1 MLAAAKGVYMADYK
15 SGRLASD
22 ITRIISGM
30 LPRLKDPRIKD
41 RLLTVVRVE
50 LTRDRSVARIYLSS
64 LNGIGEAREAVKGLE
79 SAQGLI
85 KREIS
90 GVLGIKKAPELR
102 FIADDSSEYSAR
114 ISRMLKELNLSGE
127 DTVDPE
133 PDSDTEEQDA

>member
-1 MLAAAKGVYMADYK
+1 MADYK

-79 SAQGLI
+79 SAQGPI

-90 GVLGIKKAPELR
+90 GILGIKKTPELR

-114 ISRMLKELNLSGE
+114 ISRMLKELNLPGE

>member
-90 GVLGIKKAPELR
+90 GVLGIKKAPELS

-114 ISRMLKELNLSGE
+114 ISRMLKELNLPGE
-127 DTVDPE
+127 DTVAPE
-133 PDSDTEEQDA
+133 PDSDSEEQDA

>member
-1 MLAAAKGVYMADYK
+1 MADYK

-64 LNGIGEAREAVKGLE
+64 LNGIGEAKEAVKGLE

-114 ISRMLKELNLSGE
+114 ISRMLKELNLPGE
-127 DTVDPE
+127 DTVDLE

>member
-1 MLAAAKGVYMADYK
+1 MADIRPFPAIRPAKGKEEIIAALPYDVYSRA
-15 SGRLASD
+15 
-22 ITRIISGM
+22 
-30 LPRLKDPRIKD
+30 
-41 RLLTVVRVE
+41 
-50 LTRDRSVARIYLSS
+50 
-64 LNGIGEAREAVKGLE
+64 EAREAVKGLE

-114 ISRMLKELNLSGE
+114 ISRMLKELNLPGE

>member
-1 MLAAAKGVYMADYK
+1 MADYK
-15 SGRLASD
+15 SGRLAPD

-114 ISRMLKELNLSGE
+114 ISRMLKELNLPGE

>member
-1 MLAAAKGVYMADYK
+1 MADYK

-114 ISRMLKELNLSGE
+114 ISRMLKELNLPGE

-133 PDSDTEEQDA
+133 PDSDTEERDA

>member
-1 MLAAAKGVYMADYK
+1 MADYK

-41 RLLTVVRVE
+41 RLLTIVRVE

-64 LNGIGEAREAVKGLE
+64 LNGIGEAKEAVKGLE

-114 ISRMLKELNLSGE
+114 ISRMLKELNLPGE

>member
-1 MLAAAKGVYMADYK
+1 MADYK

-50 LTRDRSVARIYLSS
+50 LTRDRSVARVYLSR

-114 ISRMLKELNLSGE
+114 ISRMLKELNLPGE

>member
-1 MLAAAKGVYMADYK
+1 MADYK

-50 LTRDRSVARIYLSS
+50 LTRDRSVARVYLSS

-114 ISRMLKELNLSGE
+114 ISRMLKELNLPGE

>member
-1 MLAAAKGVYMADYK
+1 MADYK

-102 FIADDSSEYSAR
+102 FIADDSGEYSAR
-114 ISRMLKELNLSGE
+114 ISRMLKELNLPGE

>member
-1 MLAAAKGVYMADYK
+1 MADYK

-41 RLLTVVRVE
+41 RLLTVGRVE

-114 ISRMLKELNLSGE
+114 ISRMLKELNLPGE

>member
-1 MLAAAKGVYMADYK
+1 MADYK

-30 LPRLKDPRIKD
+30 LPRLRDPRIKD

-114 ISRMLKELNLSGE
+114 ISRMLKELNLPGE

>member
-1 MLAAAKGVYMADYK
+1 MADYK

-114 ISRMLKELNLSGE
+114 ISRMLKELNLPGE
-127 DTVDPE
+127 DIVDPE

>member
-1 MLAAAKGVYMADYK
+1 
-15 SGRLASD
+15 
-22 ITRIISGM
+22 M

-114 ISRMLKELNLSGE
+114 ISRMLKELNLPGE

>member
-1 MLAAAKGVYMADYK
+1 MADYK

>member
-1 MLAAAKGVYMADYK
+1 MADYK

-114 ISRMLKELNLSGE
+114 ISRMLKELNLPGE

>member
-1 MLAAAKGVYMADYK
+1 MADYK

-30 LPRLKDPRIKD
+30 VPRLKDPRIKD

-114 ISRMLKELNLSGE
+114 ISRMLKELNLPGE

>member
-1 MLAAAKGVYMADYK
+1 MADYK

-114 ISRMLKELNLSGE
+114 ISRMLKELNLPGE
-127 DTVDPE
+127 DTVDTE

>member
-1 MLAAAKGVYMADYK
+1 MADYK

-30 LPRLKDPRIKD
+30 LPRLKDPRIKA

-114 ISRMLKELNLSGE
+114 ISRMLKELNLPGE

>member
-1 MLAAAKGVYMADYK
+1 MGDYK

-64 LNGIGEAREAVKGLE
+64 LNGIGEAKEAVKGLE

-114 ISRMLKELNLSGE
+114 ISRMLKELNLPGE

>member
-64 LNGIGEAREAVKGLE
+64 LNGIGEAREADRKSV
-79 SAQGLI
+79 
-85 KREIS
+85 
-90 GVLGIKKAPELR
+90 V
-102 FIADDSSEYSAR
+102 
-114 ISRMLKELNLSGE
+114 
-127 DTVDPE
+127 
-133 PDSDTEEQDA
+133 

>member
-1 MLAAAKGVYMADYK
+1 MADYK

-114 ISRMLKELNLSGE
+114 ISRMLKEFNLPGE

>member
-1 MLAAAKGVYMADYK
+1 MADYK

-30 LPRLKDPRIKD
+30 IPRLKDPRIKD

-114 ISRMLKELNLSGE
+114 ISRMLKELNLPGE

>member
-1 MLAAAKGVYMADYK
+1 MADYK

-79 SAQGLI
+79 GAQGLI

-114 ISRMLKELNLSGE
+114 ISRMLKELNLPGE

>member
-1 MLAAAKGVYMADYK
+1 MADYK

-102 FIADDSSEYSAR
+102 FIEDDSSEYSAR
-114 ISRMLKELNLSGE
+114 ISRMLKELNLPGE

>member
-1 MLAAAKGVYMADYK
+1 MADYK

-90 GVLGIKKAPELR
+90 GALGIKKAPELR

-114 ISRMLKELNLSGE
+114 ISRMLKELNLPGE

>member
-114 ISRMLKELNLSGE
+114 ISRMLKELNLPGE

>member
-1 MLAAAKGVYMADYK
+1 MADYK

-64 LNGIGEAREAVKGLE
+64 LNGIGEAKEAVKGLE

-114 ISRMLKELNLSGE
+114 ISRMLKELNLPGE